1 MFQLSRFQ
9 GYIQCIYVLVKVFGW
24 EFKDI
29 NTLVSNQTTIQ
40 MGSTH
45 VKYCSDVKI
54 KKKYYHFYTF

>member
-45 VKYCSDVKI
+45 AKYCSDVKI
-54 KKKYYHFYTF
+54 KK